1 MYTMRKGERKV
12 MEVFWDADQ
21 PMSHS
26 DLCAKMNG
34 TMSKNTLYL
43 HLNRLLDHD
52 LVEVESLV
60 RRGRTYGRTFRP
72 AISRT
77 EYYAMQ
83 VAEMA
88 EKDHAALEDV
98 IAYLLTSKA
107 VTNATLDAVEARIAQ
122 KRKEL
127 NG

>member
-60 RRGRTYGRTFRP
+60 RRAAPMAAPSAPPSAGRSIMPCRWRKWPRRTTP
-72 AISRT
+72 PWRT
-77 EYYAMQ
+77 
-83 VAEMA
+83 
-88 EKDHAALEDV
+88 
-98 IAYLLTSKA
+98 
-107 VTNATLDAVEARIAQ
+107 
-122 KRKEL
+122 
-127 NG
+127 

>member
-1 MYTMRKGERKV
+1 
-12 MEVFWDADQ
+12 
-21 PMSHS
+21 
-26 DLCAKMNG
+26 
-34 TMSKNTLYL
+34 
-43 HLNRLLDHD
+43 
-52 LVEVESLV
+52 
-60 RRGRTYGRTFRP
+60 
-72 AISRT
+72 
-77 EYYAMQ
+77 MQ